1 MASTLLRVSL
11 SIHVQGTSN
20 SCRKSFK
27 GTRTNYSMVSACMS
41 DDPHVLEA
49 AKHAVNTYVK
59 SGMVVGLGTGRA
71 STLIIKELGQ
81 QLKVGNLKDI
91 VGVPM
96 STSGATEAAK
106 AGVPLDNNIHTTDFA
121 FDDADAIEEGTVAAV
136 IGRRKLQESESIIL
150 EKSILKA
157 TDNLVLIINKQKY
170 VGKLDGSIP
179 VLVRTAGWMET
190 AEQIDDTFLGDAEVW
205 RRSSY
210 GHAGPLGGDFPLV
223 TKEGHNILDVIFTS
237 PIMDLAKVAKSLE
250 KIDGVVDH
258 GIIYG
263 IPCRAVIASR
273 QGLETVTNLARN
285 AVRS

>member
-150 EKSILKA
+150 EK
-157 TDNLVLIINKQKY
+157 
-170 VGKLDGSIP
+170 
-179 VLVRTAGWMET
+179 AGWMET